1 MIPILLGEFL
11 LEKEVITPDQ
21 LEEALTKQREAPGK
35 KLGQILLELGNVSAR
50 DLDEALALQ
59 AIFRGGVTD
68 GRVVSP
74 QNRRGEL
81 LRQITFFSDLTQEEL
96 DRLAAKTSERK
107 FPSGYRI
114 FSEGDPGDA
123 LYIILGGDVAIVKG
137 VPGGNEKTLAILK
150 TGNFFGEMALLDAF
164 PRSASAVVRRETDLL
179 MLSRKDLDS
188 LLVNQTGLGFKLY
201 KVFATTLSLRLREMD
216 EKMKNL
222 LSARAFSSEEKEE
235 EGSVSKGP

>member
-11 LEKEVITPDQ
+11 LEKEAIAPDH
-21 LEEALTKQREAPGK
+21 LEEALAKQRETPEK
-35 KLGQILLELGNVSAR
+35 KLGQILLELGHVSAR

-81 LRQITFFSDLTQEEL
+81 LRQITFFSDLTQEDL
-96 DRLAAKTSERK
+96 DLLAAKTSERK

-123 LYIILGGDVAIVKG
+123 MYIILGGAVAIMKQL
-137 VPGGNEKTLAILK
+137 PGREDEPLAVLK

-164 PRSASAVVRRETDLL
+164 PRSASAVVTREADLL
-179 MLSRKDLDS
+179 LLSRKDLDN
-188 LLVNQTGLGFKLY
+188 LLVCYTGLGCKLY

-216 EKMKNL
+216 EKLKNL
-222 LSARAFSSEEKEE
+222 LASQALSPGEMKEGPPSSKRH
-235 EGSVSKGP
+235 

>member
-11 LEKEVITPDQ
+11 LEKEAIAPDH
-21 LEEALTKQREAPGK
+21 LEEALAKQHETPGK
-35 KLGQILLELGNVSAR
+35 KLGQILLELGHVSAR

-68 GRVVSP
+68 GRAVSP

-81 LRQITFFSDLTQEEL
+81 LRQITFFSDLTQEDL
-96 DRLAAKTSERK
+96 DLLAAKTSERK

-114 FSEGDPGDA
+114 FSEGDLGDA
-123 LYIILGGDVAIVKG
+123 MYIILGGAVAIMKQL
-137 VPGGNEKTLAILK
+137 PGREEEPLAVLK

-164 PRSASAVVRRETDLL
+164 PRSASAVVTREADLL
-179 MLSRKDLDS
+179 LLSRKDLDN
-188 LLVNQTGLGFKLY
+188 LLVCYTGLGCKLY

-216 EKMKNL
+216 EKLKNL
-222 LSARAFSSEEKEE
+222 LASQALSPGEMKEGPPSSKRH
-235 EGSVSKGP
+235 